1 MPAAGGL
8 PMPGTSAADGSV
20 DVDAFADITAFADIA
35 DDPIGDGVTRVAAEA
50 VAPAA
55 GVTEVTA
62 STVGGA
68 TTAISAEL
76 IEVSFAVP
84 SNNVVT
90 GLSFFEFGSAVR
102 ANETPTPPTS
112 TATAVAATVEVF
124 LLMFC
129 NRLMM
134 FSFEQLQPHH
144 PEQELPQQHA
154 RTV

>member
-8 PMPGTSAADGSV
+8 PMPGAGAADGSA
-20 DVDAFADITAFADIA
+20 DVDSFVDITAFADVA
-35 DDPIGDGVTRVAAEA
+35 DDPMGEGVTTVPAE
-50 VAPAA
+50 APAA
-55 GVTEVTA
+55 AVGAAEVTA
-62 STVGGA
+62 STIGGT
-68 TTAISAEL
+68 TTALSAEL
-76 IEVSFAVP
+76 VEVSFAVP